1 MEERDRGNN
10 IQLETGI
17 SNTPLHLERPCTL
30 WTKDILEC
38 HWV

>member
-17 SNTPLHLERPCTL
+17 SNTPVYMERPGTL
-30 WTKDILEC
+30 WTKGILEY
-38 HWV
+38 HWI